1 MKDEEKYT
9 IKENENLLL
18 KSSFID
24 NFKAGNQKHTA
35 RNAIDHPVAKIQEN
49 VLLLIKIRC

>member
-1 MKDEEKYT
+1 MHQDEEKYT
-9 IKENENLLL
+9 VKENENLLL

-49 VLLLIKIRC
+49 VINVG